1 MAVAVLVL
9 VGNEILTGF
18 PTEGRSVTQVRD
30 IAVVV
35 FYVFSKLEI
44 FLEIFLMYF
53 LFSINSS
60 RVNCLSF
67 LMTIKFLSF
76 PKFVI
81 MIRMPNYNVQ

>member
-35 FYVFSKLEI
+35 FYVFSKLDI
-44 FLEIFLMYF
+44 FLEIFF
-53 LFSINSS
+53 DVFFI
-60 RVNCLSF
+60 F
-67 LMTIKFLSF
+67 DK
-76 PKFVI
+76 
-81 MIRMPNYNVQ
+81 